1 MVKADPTR
9 NYYAD
14 LKVSANASENEVRKA
29 YRGLA
34 LQYHPDRNPGR
45 ETEVVVKF
53 QEIQTAHEILC
64 DQAQR
69 AKYDAERR
77 KYRNL
82 NLPTNTPNTP
92 RTRPPPP
99 PRNAYTTT
107 TPSGSYYRAPPPK
120 PSPHQ
125 GRPPPPPQYAS
136 YASGADR
143 FTSKNF
149 RPPPTAQRPDTRA
162 KDAEARANV
171 FTAWQKMKQPRAEE
185 PRAYNPGAQA
195 NQNAQSQQNNPN
207 GTPFGRSQSTRVPS
221 RKAGGFDPGTPGGD
235 EGQAKSAYRNYARA
249 APTPPSSTTPPH
261 PPPGMKDTQPDDA
274 PYAEGTRTRTPYGYS
289 AGGERTSMFEGLS
302 RSASVRNSPNGTRP
316 NSGADA
322 GSYSDSGRRQQRNS
336 YGGQPNKNPFPHM
349 YADSSDEESESEVFG
364 GASKHRDPPPPKN
377 PQPPPPPTWSQ
388 GGFATPKNPQKNGA
402 TGNMPNSFK
411 SRSEESINMKFSPS
425 DWHGKF
431 ESSAD
436 YFAPNVPKGSTAKG
450 RTSPTRG
457 RPPQRNA
464 TERNPPSNSSMG
476 APPVSPFSQSQAQYQ
491 SYPIP
496 PPPPGPPPNLNFPP
510 AGANDAGVPAA
521 KFKPEEWSNYFKEP
535 SWVFSEQKETSP
547 RRASEA
553 TKRPKANRKASVA
566 QEKRSKTQDKP
577 ESLRQ
582 RKYQATA
589 DDAEKGDADA
599 MDIDSATPPV
609 PAAEPA
615 NANAP
620 TASAPPRVQ
629 PTNGTS
635 PPPNG
640 TAAAPKPAAS
650 GLNGVTTAL
659 IDDETFTTPTASGS
673 MGLNTLSDTLPFPS
687 APSTTHPLKPTSAQK
702 LKFPHM
708 PLAPAP
714 PTSYTQPF
722 VDVYFSRFET
732 YCRGYMRAT
741 AAMTAHFVARDAELA
756 GGLEERFVHKRGE
769 GTGVGFSGLV
779 QRMKEDEEVLE
790 TWGVYQQ
797 SHIRALEVCE
807 GVRGRTG
814 KLFATRERMAKAGGV
829 GMG

>member
-14 LKVSANASENEVRKA
+14 LKVSANATETEIRKA

-82 NLPTNTPNTP
+82 NIPTHTPNTP

-99 PRNAYTTT
+99 PRNAYTTS

-120 PSPHQ
+120 PSPQ
-125 GRPPPPPQYAS
+125 AQRPGPPPQYAS

-149 RPPPTAQRPDTRA
+149 RTPPTAQRPETRQQ

-185 PRAYNPGAQA
+185 ARAHNASAQA
-195 NQNAQSQQNNPN
+195 NQNSQNAQGQQHNPN
-207 GTPFGRSQSTRVPS
+207 GTPFGRSASTRVPS
-221 RKAGGFDPGTPGGD
+221 SRKGFDPGTPGGD
-235 EGQAKSAYRNYARA
+235 EGQARSAYRNYARP

-261 PPPGMKDTQPDDA
+261 PHPYPPMGDTQTNEV
-274 PYAEGTRTRTPYGYS
+274 PYNEGTRTRTPYYS
-289 AGGERTSMFEGLS
+289 SAAGERTSMFEGLG
-302 RSASVRNSPNGTRP
+302 RSASVRNSPTGSNRANP
-316 NSGADA
+316 GADA
-322 GSYSDSGRRQQRNS
+322 GSFSDSGRRQQRNS
-336 YGGQPNKNPFPHM
+336 YAGTPNKPFPHM
-349 YADSSDEESESEVFG
+349 YADSSDEDSEAEVFG
-364 GASKHRDPPPPKN
+364 GTNKHRDQPPPKN
-377 PQPPPPPTWSQ
+377 TQPPPPPPTWAQ
-388 GGFATPKNPQKNGA
+388 GAFTTPQKQQANGM

-431 ESSAD
+431 EGSAD

-464 TERNPPSNSSMG
+464 TG
-476 APPVSPFSQSQAQYQ
+476 APPVSPFSQPQAAYQ

-496 PPPPGPPPNLNFPP
+496 PPPPGPPPNVNFPP
-510 AGANDAGVPAA
+510 PPDGGVPAA
-521 KFKPEEWSNYFKEP
+521 TFKAEEWSSYFKEP
-535 SWVFSEQKETSP
+535 SWVYSEQKETSP

-553 TKRPKANRKASVA
+553 TKRPKANRKASIA
-566 QEKRSKTQDKP
+566 QDKRSKATEKP
-577 ESLRQ
+577 DPSRPK
-582 RKYQATA
+582 KYQATA

-609 PAAEPA
+609 PNAGGANSNPQAA
-615 NANAP
+615 
-620 TASAPPRVQ
+620 TAPP
-629 PTNGTS
+629 PGPSTNGTG
-635 PPPNG
+635 PQLNG
-640 TAAAPKPAAS
+640 TAAASRPPAA

-659 IDDETFTTPTASGS
+659 VDDDTFAATSTAGS
-673 MGLNTLSDTLPFPS
+673 MGLNGLSDTLPFPS
-687 APSTTHPLKPTSAQK
+687 ESSKSHPTKPSTVQK
-702 LKFPHM
+702 LKFPNM
-708 PLAPAP
+708 PLAPVL
-714 PTSYTQPF
+714 PTSYDQVF
-722 VDVYFSRFET
+722 VDLYFNRFET
-732 YCRGYMRAT
+732 YCKDYMKAT

-756 GGLEERFVHKRGE
+756 GSLDDRFAHHRGE
-769 GTGVGFSGLV
+769 MTNKLGFQGYMN
-779 QRMKEDEEVLE
+779 RMKEDEQVLE
-790 TWGVYQQ
+790 TWMVYQQ
-797 SHIRALEVCE
+797 SHIKAMATCEEVRNRTMKMYQDRAN
-807 GVRGRTG
+807 GIG
-814 KLFATRERMAKAGGV
+814 A
-829 GMG
+829 